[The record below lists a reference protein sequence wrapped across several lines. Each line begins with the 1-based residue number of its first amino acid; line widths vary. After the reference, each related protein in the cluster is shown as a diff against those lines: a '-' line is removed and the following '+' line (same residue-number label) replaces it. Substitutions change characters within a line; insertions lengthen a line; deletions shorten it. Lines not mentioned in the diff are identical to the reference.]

1 MRNGTVR
8 AIGLGAALLLSATA
22 WAAQAGSAPASAS
35 GVLQRQL
42 QRTQAELQRQRTQTD
57 QLRTRVND
65 LEQHSAAYQAQLEQ
79 RDSEIA
85 DLQRKLDALSPTT
98 RPAPASSGSH

>member
-8 AIGLGAALLLSATA
+8 AIGVAAALLLSVAA
-22 WAAQAGSAPASAS
+22 CAAQAGSVPASAS
-35 GVLQRQL
+35 TSLERQL
-42 QRTQAELQRQRTQTD
+42 QHARSELQRQRAQTD
-57 QLRTRVND
+57 QLRTRVDD

-79 RDSEIA
+79 RDREIA
-85 DLQRKLDALSPTT
+85 DLQRKLDALSPST